1 MIIDCRSKDR
11 TSVEVQQAIIA
22 LSNLSR
28 SLRGIDVPFVLE
40 LTKTPTGTKLVL
52 ETFREELTSTETVEP
67 EVETTEPKIVLTR
80 SRVRKPREVK
90 TEEPAPH
97 VDTETTEPKPEPAS
111 TDTTGVLPANG

>member
-28 SLRGIDVPFVLE
+28 SLRGLEVPFVLE
-40 LTKTPTGTKLVL
+40 LTKTATGTKLVL
-52 ETFREELTSTETVEP
+52 ETFREELASAETA
-67 EVETTEPKIVLTR
+67 EPKTDVVILKTPTKR
-80 SRVRKPREVK
+80 SRVRKSQEVA

-97 VDTETTEPKPEPAS
+97 VDTETNEPEPAS
-111 TDTTGVLPANG
+111 TDAT